1 MGVSQ
6 TYLPDI
12 KRLACIGNISYKKH
26 CVERMIERE
35 ISRADIKH
43 ILTSATTE
51 IVEIQPPTETSKNE
65 RILIYDSC
73 YNKKIIVVLAPVLTN
88 GPELRIITVEYVDT
102 SIWMSTE
109 KAPPTIK
116 RIR

>member
-12 KRLACIGNISYKKH
+12 KRVVCIGKISYRKH
-26 CVERMIERE
+26 CLERMFERE
-35 ISRADIKH
+35 ISRADVLH
-43 ILTSATTE
+43 ILTSETTE
-51 IVEIQPPTETSKNE
+51 IVEIQPPTQKSINE
-65 RILIYDSC
+65 RILVYDSC
-73 YNKKIIVVLAPVLTN
+73 YNKKIIVVLTPILTN
-88 GPELRIITVEYVDT
+88 GPELRIITVEHVDT

-116 RIR
+116 RIK